1 MKKSVLLTVAGGLIA
16 GALVMA
22 LLKNRAATSADGIES
37 EAIPGAAGTAPVTA
51 AGQASLGAAGSTTS
65 PAPAPAR
72 LPPPSARELQSLREM
87 ARIVR
92 DAVKPGARME
102 DLIRVLQEGRQQPFV
117 SRNGGAETGALMIVR
132 TKNPPPGT
140 RYFTAQYFT
149 DANGAKSLQHISF
162 EFKPGSTSYEEAVK
176 ISREILG
183 APAEVRGRFTKWNLP
198 DNRIHWINEP
208 TVEQLIENPINPHTK
223 EDAGTV
229 VFAIEDEIH

>member
-1 MKKSVLLTVAGGLIA
+1 MKKSVLLAVIGGLIA

-22 LLKNRAATSADGIES
+22 LLKNRASTPGDGVES
-37 EAIPGAAGTAPVTA
+37 EAIPGATPSTAATGQPSAAGTAA
-51 AGQASLGAAGSTTS
+51 AVPTISAA
-65 PAPAPAR
+65 AN
-72 LPPPSARELQSLREM
+72 LPPPSPRELQSLREM
-87 ARIVR
+87 AKIVR

-102 DLIRVLQEGRQQPFV
+102 DLLRTLQEGRQQPFI
-117 SRNGGAETGALMIVR
+117 SRNGSAETGALMIVR

-208 TVEQLIENPINPHTK
+208 TVEQLIENPINPHTR